1 MCRHLLLLLS
11 LVLSFVSVGA
21 QTQTVTLSGQLRSG
35 TEPVAGA
42 VLALLQPSDS
52 SLLTYTISDSEGRY
66 RLQLETSLPALVL
79 RVRSLGFKRR
89 LLHLKAQ
96 SQTLDLNLE
105 HEERLLREVIVKAQ
119 KLWAQRDTLNYL
131 VSAYTLQQD
140 RTIGDVLQ
148 RLPGITIEDN
158 KVIKY
163 QGLPINL
170 RLKDRAKGIWS
181 KALRLGAGGYTP
193 GPLWDASLQAMHFGK
208 KRQHLLRYSSD
219 NLGQE
224 FDDAVAH
231 YGGFTSGDVR
241 LLGLVVH
248 GRPPVGNG
256 LFGYRHRAN
265 LSTLT
270 RLTDSASLSYNLH
283 YRHQLSH
290 GSSFAKTTYLLP
302 EGAQL
307 QLTEDISDRT
317 RSHAAEFQ
325 LN

>member
-1 MCRHLLLLLS
+1 MCRRLLLLLS
-11 LVLSFVSVGA
+11 LILSFASVGA

-105 HEERLLREVIVKAQ
+105 HEEHLLREVIVKAQ

-163 QGLPINL
+163 QGLPINRFYIEGLDLL
-170 RLKDRAKGIWS
+170 RGRYGLATQGIRAQDIATVQVLEHTS
-181 KALRLGAGGYTP
+181 QCVPSRTNRPLSRQPSTSSSRTELRGS
-193 GPLWDASLQAMHFGK
+193 GPRLFASVREATLQARCGMPRF
-208 KRQHLLRYSSD
+208 RPC
-219 NLGQE
+219 
-224 FDDAVAH
+224 
-231 YGGFTSGDVR
+231 TSGRSDSISSATAVTIS
-241 LLGLVVH
+241 
-248 GRPPVGNG
+248 GRS
-256 LFGYRHRAN
+256 
-265 LSTLT
+265 STT
-270 RLTDSASLSYNLH
+270 
-283 YRHQLSH
+283 
-290 GSSFAKTTYLLP
+290 P
-302 EGAQL
+302 
-307 QLTEDISDRT
+307 
-317 RSHAAEFQ
+317 
-325 LN
+325 

>member
-1 MCRHLLLLLS
+1 MCRRLLLLLS
-11 LVLSFVSVGA
+11 LILSFASVGA

-89 LLHLKAQ
+89 LLLLKAQ

-163 QGLPINL
+163 QGLPINRFYIEGLDLLRGRYGLATQGIRAQDIATVQVLEHHQRGLL
-170 RLKDRAKGIWS
+170 RLLPRRLDDRYHRADPRVRPHLVSQAATTSQPPRERYLFVARTG
-181 KALRLGAGGYTP
+181 P
-193 GPLWDASLQAMHFGK
+193 GPLRADTTHTVGTRPLITQA
-208 KRQHLLRYSSD
+208 
-219 NLGQE
+219 
-224 FDDAVAH
+224 A
-231 YGGFTSGDVR
+231 
-241 LLGLVVH
+241 LV
-248 GRPPVGNG
+248 
-256 LFGYRHRAN
+256 
-265 LSTLT
+265 
-270 RLTDSASLSYNLH
+270 
-283 YRHQLSH
+283 
-290 GSSFAKTTYLLP
+290 
-302 EGAQL
+302 
-307 QLTEDISDRT
+307 
-317 RSHAAEFQ
+317 
-325 LN
+325 

>member
-1 MCRHLLLLLS
+1 M
-11 LVLSFVSVGA
+11 LSFASVGA

-105 HEERLLREVIVKAQ
+105 HEEHLLREVIVKAQ

-158 KVIKY
+158 KVIRY
-163 QGLPINL
+163 QGLPINRFYIEGLDLL
-170 RLKDRAKGIWS
+170 RGRYGLATQGIRAQDIATVQVLEHHQPVRALEDQQASQQAAINLKLKDRAKGIWS
-181 KALRLGAGGYTP
+181 KALRLGAGAYAP
-193 GPLWDASLQAMHFGK
+193 GPLWDASFQAMHFEATA
-208 KRQHLLRYSSD
+208 S
-219 NLGQE
+219 
-224 FDDAVAH
+224 
-231 YGGFTSGDVR
+231 
-241 LLGLVVH
+241 
-248 GRPPVGNG
+248 PP
-256 LFGYRHRAN
+256 
-265 LSTLT
+265 
-270 RLTDSASLSYNLH
+270 
-283 YRHQLSH
+283 
-290 GSSFAKTTYLLP
+290 
-302 EGAQL
+302 L
-307 QLTEDISDRT
+307 Q
-317 RSHAAEFQ
+317 Q
-325 LN
+325 